1 MHLPMQKPV
10 RGSQE
15 KYYRTY
21 SFSSWWKG
29 KIENSNEIIRQYI
42 SKGTDFSNVTNK
54 RNATIQAKINRKQRD
69 N

>member
-10 RGSQE
+10 RGLQE
-15 KYYRTY
+15 KYYRTF

-29 KIENSNEIIRQYI
+29 KIENSNENIRQYI
-42 SKGTDFSNVTNK
+42 SKGTDFRNVTDK
-54 RNATIQAKINRKQRD
+54 EIATIQAKIKRKQRE